1 MLKNKT
7 DSTGRLRRGR
17 VSNQFSTGWHQQTG
31 QHLQQSGFAATGRTD
46 DGQEF
51 SLNNIQTEVLENRSF
66 RTFKTKLE
74 IAQGRVQN
82 ANFDGYHVL
91 RIDDAPTVIET
102 HVIESGERMG
112 GIGEPPVPPIT
123 PALVN
128 AVSALVGRRIR
139 KLPLMDALA

>member
-1 MLKNKT
+1 MLP
-7 DSTGRLRRGR
+7 DGVRSQVEGGVIQGISTAMG
-17 VSNQFSTGWHQQTG
+17 
-31 QHLQQSGFAATGRTD
+31 
-46 DGQEF
+46 E
-51 SLNNIQTEVLENRSF
+51 
-66 RTFKTKLE
+66 KLE

-91 RIDDAPTVIET
+91 RIDDAPTLIET

-112 GIGEPPVPPIT
+112 GVGEPPVPPIT

-139 KLPLMDALA
+139 KLPIADALA